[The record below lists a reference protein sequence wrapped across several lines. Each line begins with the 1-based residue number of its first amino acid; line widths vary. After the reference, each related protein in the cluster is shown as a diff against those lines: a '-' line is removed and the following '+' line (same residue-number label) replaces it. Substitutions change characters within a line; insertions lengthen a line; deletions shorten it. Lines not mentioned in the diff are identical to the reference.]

1 LFGFK
6 PHGLTAMRKV
16 LVPGDIVMFT
26 FMAVYH
32 LLKLYEAVHWFRVQG
47 SGFRVQGSG
56 FEDFVNAYGYTL
68 LLICKLYNNN
78 PKKSNGNYRGN

>member
-1 LFGFK
+1 
-6 PHGLTAMRKV
+6 MRKV

-32 LLKLYEAVHWFRVQG
+32 LLKLYVAVHWFRVQG

-56 FEDFVNAYGYTL
+56 FRVQGSGFRVRRFCERL
-68 LLICKLYNNN
+68 RLYFIVDLQTI
-78 PKKSNGNYRGN
+78 